1 MFKWYKHQEQQ
12 TCAAAWFSASSFLLV
27 AGKKRMLS
35 MVWMSSNWT
44 THFISNEENNSWSDV
59 TSAQKHTCDWLIYR
73 LDKIIKITKSYNDDK
88 LIPTEVSHLDVVVGL
103 CSDDPKDFYKLE
115 DRSILRAD
123 QIRENIYYTLPV
135 LPCWFRLYSRLRLY
149 SCLLTTSQ
157 PLFTASQSYTAL

>member
-1 MFKWYKHQEQQ
+1 
-12 TCAAAWFSASSFLLV
+12 
-27 AGKKRMLS
+27 
-35 MVWMSSNWT
+35 MSL
-44 THFISNEENNSWSDV
+44 
-59 TSAQKHTCDWLIYR
+59 K
-73 LDKIIKITKSYNDDK
+73 
-88 LIPTEVSHLDVVVGL
+88 IPTEVSHLDMVVGL
-103 CSDDPKDFYKLE
+103 CSDDPKDFYNLE